1 MLLSATLFMSRLG
14 ICIAG
19 LNGAVASTLVAGVAL
34 MRRGLTAPVALISER
49 YRESHRLAAVDDIVF
64 AGWDP
69 RGETVYES
77 ALRNRVLEP
86 HRLQPIAKELARLR
100 PFSGKHGGAS
110 DILKFRREHKLD
122 TVVVLNLIPTGENA
136 ASAQY
141 ARLANDTGCP
151 FVNFTPNDCRE
162 DTLTAIPYA
171 GRDGKTGQTWF
182 KSVLAPAFRAR
193 DLRVTGWYSTNL
205 LGNEDGK
212 IVGHPVKGRQKIRD
226 KSKLLAPM
234 LGYDPFHLVQI
245 NYFPPRGD
253 TKESWDYIDLEG
265 FLGLPMQLRISAQY
279 RDSVLAAPM
288 CLDLARFITL
298 AHQRGA
304 TGPQTWLSMYF
315 KAPYATATHEFFKQE
330 QWLTQYLAAAPATT
344 PSTRAKR
351 TRSR

>member
-1 MLLSATLFMSRLG
+1 MSRLG

-34 MRRGLTAPVALISER
+34 LRRGLAAPVALVSER
-49 YRESHRLAAVDDIVF
+49 YRQSHQLAGFEDIVF

-69 RGETVYES
+69 RSETLNES
-77 ALRNRVLEP
+77 VLRNGVIEP
-86 HRLQPIAKELARLR
+86 HRLKPIAKELAKVPVWNSPVTRDLET
-100 PFSGKHGGAS
+100 
-110 DILKFRREHKLD
+110 FRRTHKLD